1 MNKRQ
6 HWTYEELMECYAND
20 EEFNVSDCKEG
31 MLFFAH
37 KKPTLGWVYLVDTE
51 NHECFE
57 LVTRQGHLTVFTD
70 ENIDHDAIEKVSHGL
85 GVYTLSNRSGIIMH
99 DFEDGVAR
107 LTRYYNYCEYLYGH
121 GKEEEHSD
129 CVHAYIDKHC
139 NVLIPFRS
147 MTDKQ
152 KVLLRKRAVE
162 MVCKHQ
168 VH

>member
-6 HWTYEELMECYAND
+6 HWAYEELMECYVND

-37 KKPTLGWVYLVDTE
+37 RKSSLGWAYLVNTE
-51 NHECFE
+51 SKECFE
-57 LVTRQGHLTVFTD
+57 LMSIDGSLSAFSLADIDFDSVSEFEHTD
-70 ENIDHDAIEKVSHGL
+70 EAYK
-85 GVYTLSNRSGIIMH
+85 LSAHHGIIMH

-107 LTRYYNYCEYLYGH
+107 LTRYYNYCEYLYGQ
-121 GKEEEHSD
+121 GQEEEQSD
-129 CVHAYIDKHC
+129 CIHAYIDKHC

-152 KVLLRKRAVE
+152 KITLRKRAVE
-162 MVCKHQ
+162 LSQIGH
-168 VH
+168 

>member
-57 LVTRQGHLTVFTD
+57 LMSRDGHLSTFSKADIDFDSVSEFEQTD
-70 ENIDHDAIEKVSHGL
+70 EALK
-85 GVYTLSNRSGIIMH
+85 LSAHYGIIMH

-107 LTRYYNYCEYLYGH
+107 LTWRIYCDYRYGYGYEAEYG
-121 GKEEEHSD
+121 D
-129 CVHAYIDKHC
+129 CIHAYIDKHC
-139 NVLIPFRS
+139 NVLIPFRT

-152 KVLLRKRAVE
+152 KVLLRKRAIE
-162 MVCKHQ
+162 LLEDRLAQ
-168 VH
+168 